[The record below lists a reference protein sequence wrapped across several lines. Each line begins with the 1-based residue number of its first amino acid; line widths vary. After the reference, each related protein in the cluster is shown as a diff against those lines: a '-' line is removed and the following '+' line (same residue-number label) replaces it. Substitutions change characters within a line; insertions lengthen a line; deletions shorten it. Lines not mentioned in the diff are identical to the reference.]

1 MKNVEFISAGAGSGK
16 THRLIE
22 KIKGFLK
29 DKTCRADQIILTT
42 FTRMAAA
49 ELKEKTKATLYKEG
63 MYDEATNIDS
73 AAIGTIHS
81 VSYELLSK
89 FWYFLGL
96 SPELRLIADE
106 TRDFYVNQSL
116 ATLPSQE
123 QLNFFSKVRNIFNI
137 QTVDNFQKNGKP
149 DYLYWKRDLEKI
161 IDKINNFCLDDKDLR
176 KSATESVELLKEVM
190 NVNSKSTLPSV
201 KEIETNLL
209 KIKKL
214 IPEREN
220 MPQTDIKRLSFLNS
234 YLNLIRGNEKNL
246 FDHLTEIINLSNKIA
261 GKDFSINLFLNNVP
275 EEISFFK
282 DLGDKLLQTDSIF
295 QIIKEYI
302 ETIVE
307 LSINWKQKYEAFKK
321 ERRLLDFNDIEMYFF
336 ELLQHTEIVEELQSR
351 YKVALVDEFQDSSPQ
366 QVRFFTRLSEILE
379 KSVWVGDIKQAI
391 YNFRG
396 TDVSVVYTVM
406 KQASEGKDGNSISTL
421 ERCWRSNST
430 IVDLVNNVFIPTFYP
445 MPQSL
450 IELKMP
456 DRDAKYDRPEEQDL
470 QHWHFNVGRK
480 EEIYI
485 ALANKL
491 KELRTKNEIPE
502 YKDIA
507 ILCRTGR
514 EIDNYATAFGKI
526 GIPFRIKK
534 TDNTKDDKG
543 NTVLNFLEA
552 VVSYASYGGN
562 DLSKSLLAYWS
573 EKGYTASRIISD
585 RLAFLQD
592 DEKKDITW
600 LENLDLIRRIDKM
613 RNTVNNQS
621 VAMAV
626 DTLINQLNLTDQIKK
641 IDQLVDAYQV
651 CRDYVNRAKEYE
663 EICIELGLGASLPGF
678 LEYVKSKQLSP
689 TGDNNGI
696 LITTYHGSKGLEWK
710 CVILAELNYE
720 VISIKKVISGIN
732 IYREEDNLHM
742 VFIPDFIVSIF
753 TPSINDR
760 ISYSKPFKCLEK
772 DTIKEAKRLLYVGM
786 TRPKEYL
793 ITITA
798 KTRKDTYGT
807 DWPDLVTEASMIA
820 IDRREE
826 SIIWF
831 TKEFRY
837 SNITFTFDL
846 EEDDKEIW
854 QVEMLKGAEEI
865 RNYEIRNVTPS
876 TEKPL
881 RNIDGAEIIGNFA
894 DRLSSKSDKSDDAT
908 LGSCIHH
915 LLCLYNSKQG
925 NKEMIKDICKEFGVI
940 LDSDK
945 FIQNAGNFYG
955 WLQENYGMAQ
965 EILKEVPFRFIN
977 AKGQEVKGEIDL
989 IYRTEKGDVLID
1001 YKTFSGKLT
1010 EITEKDSKFFAGKY
1024 SGQLSIYEEA
1034 IRKAGYKLRDS
1045 LICYFNLGKIVRL
1058 KFLS

>member
-1 MKNVEFISAGAGSGK
+1 MRNVEFISAGAGSGK

-22 KIKGFLK
+22 KIKGFLE

-49 ELKEKTKATLYKEG
+49 ELKEKTKAALYKEG
-63 MYDEATNIDS
+63 MYDDAIDLDN

-89 FWYFLGL
+89 YWYFLGL

-116 ATLPSQE
+116 ATLPNQQ
-123 QLNFFSKVRNIFNI
+123 QLNFFSKVRKIFNI
-137 QTVDNFQKNGKP
+137 ETGVNFQKNGKP
-149 DYLYWKRDLEKI
+149 DFLYWKRDLEKI

-176 KSATESVELLKEVM
+176 KSASESVKLLKEVM
-190 NVNSKSTLPSV
+190 NVDSKSTLPSV
-201 KEIETNLL
+201 KEIETKLL
-209 KIKKL
+209 KIKNL
-214 IPEREN
+214 IPEKEN
-220 MPQTDIKRLSFLNS
+220 ISQKDITRLSILNT
-234 YLNLIRGNEKNL
+234 YLNLLKGSEKSFYNH
-246 FDHLTEIINLSNKIA
+246 FTEIINLSKKIA

-275 EEISFFK
+275 EEISFFN
-282 DLGDKLLQTDSIF
+282 DFGERLLQTDTIF

-302 ETIVE
+302 ETIVD
-307 LSINWKQKYEAFKK
+307 LSIIWKQKYEEFKK
-321 ERRLLDFNDIEMYFF
+321 ERRLLDFNDIEMYFY
-336 ELLQHTEIVEELQSR
+336 ELLRHPEIVEELQSR

-396 TDVSVVYTVM
+396 TDVSVVDYVM
-406 KQASEGKDGNSISTL
+406 KQASKRNDGNSISTL

-430 IVDLVNNVFIPTFYP
+430 IVDLVNKVFIPTFSQ

-456 DRDAKYDRPEEQDL
+456 DRDAKYERPKEQDL
-470 QHWHFNVGRK
+470 QHWHFNVGKK
-480 EEIYI
+480 EEVYL
-485 ALANKL
+485 ALAKKL
-491 KELRTKNEIPE
+491 MELRIKNEIPE

-514 EIDNYATAFGKI
+514 EIDNYATAFNRM
-526 GIPFRIKK
+526 GIPFRLKK
-534 TDNTKDDKG
+534 TDNTKGDKE

-562 DLSKSLLAYWS
+562 DFSKSLLAYWS
-573 EKGYTASRIISD
+573 EKGYTASKIISD

-600 LENLDLIRRIDKM
+600 LEDLDLIRRIDKM
-613 RNTVNNQS
+613 RTTVSNQS

-626 DTLINQLNLTDQIKK
+626 DTLINQLNLTDQIKR
-641 IDQLVDAYQV
+641 IDKRADAYQV
-651 CRDYVNRAKEYE
+651 CRDYVNKAKEYE
-663 EICIELGLGASLPGF
+663 EICLELGLGASLPGF
-678 LEYVKSKQLSP
+678 LEYVKSKPLSP
-689 TGDNNGI
+689 AGDNNGI
-696 LITTYHGSKGLEWK
+696 LITTYHGAKGLEWK

-732 IYREEDNLHM
+732 IYRKEDDLNM
-742 VFIPDFIVSIF
+742 VFIPDFIVPIF
-753 TPSINDR
+753 SQVINDR
-760 ISYSKPFKCLEK
+760 IELSEPFKYLKKE
-772 DTIKEAKRLLYVGM
+772 TVEEAKRLLYVGM

-798 KTRKDTYGT
+798 KTKRDTYGT
-807 DWPDLVTEASMIA
+807 DWPDLVTKASMAA

-837 SNITFTFDL
+837 SNSTFTYDL

-854 QVEMLKGAEEI
+854 HVKMLKGAEEI
-865 RNYEIRNVTPS
+865 RNYDIRNVTPS

-881 RNIDGAEIIGNFA
+881 KNVEGAEIIGNFA

-915 LLCLYNSKQG
+915 LLCLFTPRQR
-925 NKEMIKDICKEFGVI
+925 NKEMIKDICKEYGVI
-940 LDSDK
+940 LDSEK
-945 FIQNAGNFYG
+945 FMESATNFYG

-965 EILKEVPFRFIN
+965 EILKEVPFRFTN
-977 AKGQEVKGEIDL
+977 VKGQEVTGEIDL
-989 IYRTEKGDVLID
+989 IYRTEEGDVLID

-1010 EITEKDSKFFAGKY
+1010 EITENDSKFFAGKY
-1024 SGQLSIYEEA
+1024 SGQLSVYEEA
-1034 IRKAGYKLRDS
+1034 INKAGYKLRDS
-1045 LICYFNLGKIVRL
+1045 LICYFNLGKVVRL
-1058 KFLS
+1058 NFFN